1 MRRQTSFVP
10 LWAEGHNQRKEISD
24 DLLRY
29 PATISQQSAAMGTVA
44 FANGTALWR
53 LAWHVVATGDRR
65 LWTGASSLR
74 PAIRPIWRSAAH
86 GCFWIRR
93 QMGCTTSGSGVGP
106 TAATSV
112 GRSATAPAFAT
123 GCERS
128 GAPIGAGPAS
138 DPGSG
143 ASAARGNRIC
153 RLRTS
158 AAPAEPAGCERSGA
172 ADPANRATDCR
183 NAAGPAAATIRRH
196 AGRPRFGS
204 ARLRPARLRPTR
216 SGPIRTGLSC
226 AELGD
231 AIRIWRTANAVGV
244 RRPGRVGATPEAT
257 DTAGCLRHY
266 APAYRG
272 DPSGHREPSG
282 FQPAADD
289 LTANCAARPSGNLR
303 QPPAEGGGR
312 RRSL

>member
-74 PAIRPIWRSAAH
+74 PAIRPIWRSAA
-86 GCFWIRR
+86 WRR
-93 QMGCTTSGSGVGP
+93 LWRQRRMGCTTSGSGVGP

-112 GRSATAPAFAT
+112 GRSATTPAFAT
-123 GCERS
+123 GCER
-128 GAPIGAGPAS
+128 GGTPIGAGPAS

-143 ASAARGNRIC
+143 ATAARGNRIC
-153 RLRTS
+153 RLRTIT
-158 AAPAEPAGCERSGA
+158 APAEPAGCERSGA

-196 AGRPRFGS
+196 AGGPRFGP
-204 ARLRPARLRPTR
+204 ARLRPAR
-216 SGPIRTGLSC
+216 SGPIRTGLSW
-226 AELGD
+226 AEPRD
-231 AIRIWRTANAVGV
+231 AIRIWRAANAVGV
-244 RRPGRVGATPEAT
+244 RRPGRVGATPTAT
-257 DTAGCLRHY
+257 DTAGCDRHY
-266 APAYRG
+266 APADRS
-272 DPSGHREPSG
+272 DSSGHREPSG
-282 FQPAADD
+282 FQPAAHD
-289 LTANCAARPSGNLR
+289 LTANCKLR
-303 QPPAEGGGR
+303 CQPE
-312 RRSL
+312 